1 MDYTK
6 AAVAAAA
13 IPVAWI
19 LFKKLRRSDIADIRG
34 PDTSWSFLLGMTIL
48 VHLGLYLNVLI
59 LLQVT
64 SSLYRT
70 LSGGLSKSSF
80 WTTMEALSE

>member
-6 AAVAAAA
+6 VTVAAVA
-13 IPVAWI
+13 IPVAWL

-34 PDTSWSFLLGMTIL
+34 PDTSWSFLLGTTNL
-48 VHLGLYLNVLI
+48 HRELYLDVLI
-59 LLQVT
+59 IMQVT
-64 SSLYRT
+64 SSSYGN

-80 WTTMEALSE
+80 GTTMETSSE